1 MNIMTINTLNNVY
14 SEKLIWKSIG
24 RKWITDRIE
33 HPLSSML
40 TLPLNLLDPF
50 YQRFI
55 YLPFLEIQT
64 AGSSKKWVE
73 QYLNEEEINIV
84 VPSNVCLAE
93 VHSPLSPT
101 GEI

>member
-1 MNIMTINTLNNVY
+1 MPINTLVY

-84 VPSNVCLAE
+84 VHNSSNVCLAE

-101 GEI
+101 GES